1 MFMQSH
7 GGFAAIDNNA
17 VAAVPRPQPRLFE
30 VVPPRDG
37 AEQFWL
43 NATPALAVDIAIP
56 EHNVWRSDAKDE
68 HLVSLDKGPADLG

>member
-1 MFMQSH
+1 
-7 GGFAAIDNNA
+7 
-17 VAAVPRPQPRLFE
+17 V
-30 VVPPRDG
+30 PRDG